1 MQGNWGHPGTVVM
14 PEKREYMWQDIKST
28 PTTFVC
34 LQECYSP
41 IYEHLLSPG
50 TEGLRTNNG
59 QGVEW
64 ERRPTYEYMGA
75 RGPEDPKERALVIA
89 ARTTHV
95 VNCRMRLYWKKHTK
109 YRKSGKGLKVGETRV
124 MAVTFKMKDW
134 YLTQK
139 K

>member
-1 MQGNWGHPGTVVM
+1 M
-14 PEKREYMWQDIKST
+14 
-28 PTTFVC
+28 
-34 LQECYSP
+34 
-41 IYEHLLSPG
+41 
-50 TEGLRTNNG
+50 
-59 QGVEW
+59 
-64 ERRPTYEYMGA
+64 
-75 RGPEDPKERALVIA
+75 ALVIA

-139 K
+139 SEPRSRRAGRLCWPNQRWWECQ